1 MKALIVYAH
10 PEPHSMNAALKD
22 AAVGLLQHHGVA
34 VQVSDLYAQHF
45 QPVASRDDFLQME
58 NPKRLGYSHEQRHA
72 AAGRR
77 FSADIIAEQDKVAAA
92 DLLIFQFPLWWY
104 SVPAILKGWADRVL
118 SHGFAFTNELVFER
132 GMLRGRRAMIS
143 VTTGGSAE
151 ELQADRRYTGTMDE
165 FLKPFSGGVL
175 RFVGLEVLPPHIAY
189 AVATMDAEG
198 RTRQIDTYRTML
210 RSALAT

>member
-1 MKALIVYAH
+1 
-10 PEPHSMNAALKD
+10 
-22 AAVGLLQHHGVA
+22 